1 MAAANCYG
9 ISLEVD
15 VGHPVTRLLL
25 RWIDIDESKHDKI
38 VRALIALGENS
49 KKPRQG

>member
-25 RWIDIDESKHDKI
+25 RWIDIGESKHDKMG
-38 VRALIALGENS
+38 RALVAPGENG
-49 KKPRQG
+49 KKPRRG